1 MYEKNRSYKKTIKS
15 KLNISTNI
23 DKVFIS
29 DGLIKH
35 LEKRNKQYIFKY
47 LNEIENIINYPDYIG
62 INPREKEISLENVK
76 ILSDNVLV
84 DIKLDMGNDYFYV
97 ATIHEISKLKLN
109 QRIKNGRLLI
119 FDKV

>member
-1 MYEKNRSYKKTIKS
+1 MKEIGVIKKIIKS
-15 KLNISTNI
+15 KLDISTNI

-29 DGLIKH
+29 DGLIKY

-62 INPREKEISLENVK
+62 INPREKEISLEYVK

-84 DIKLDMGNDYFYV
+84 DIKLDMRNDYFYV
-97 ATIHEISKLKLN
+97 ATIHGISKLKLN
-109 QRIKNGRLLI
+109 QRIKNCRLLI